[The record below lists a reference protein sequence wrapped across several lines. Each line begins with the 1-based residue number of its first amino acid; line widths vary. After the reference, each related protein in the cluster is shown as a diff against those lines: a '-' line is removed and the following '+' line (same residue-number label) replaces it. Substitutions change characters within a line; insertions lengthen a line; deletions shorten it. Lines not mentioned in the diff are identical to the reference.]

1 MNITCTHLEEL
12 EDGGAIVSL
21 EMDDESKVELINM
34 GFIAMLQNYIAQQRA
49 VEEEEE
55 EYEELE
61 EEEEEAEWSWDN
73 EEEEEEEEEEEADP
87 YAAVIAELKTCYEY
101 YALEVDDEEGKTAE
115 LAHAASQLLTLY
127 MGEEAASDY
136 FWNLTANVWNE
147 WAE

>member
-12 EDGGAIVSL
+12 DDGGAILSL

-34 GFIAMLQNYIAQQRA
+34 GFIAMLQNYITQQHA
-49 VEEEEE
+49 VEEEEVEGLFDWYEDE
-55 EYEELE
+55 EDE
-61 EEEEEAEWSWDN
+61 EEEN
-73 EEEEEEEEEEEADP
+73 P

-101 YALEVDDEEGKTAE
+101 YAFEEDDDEGKTAE

-136 FWNLTANVWNE
+136 FWSVSAKVWDE
-147 WAE
+147 WAD

>member
-12 EDGGAIVSL
+12 DDGGAIVSL

-34 GFIAMLQNYIAQQRA
+34 GFIAMLENYIAQQHA

-55 EYEELE
+55 EEAVGLFDWYEDE
-61 EEEEEAEWSWDN
+61 EDEEEEAEEN
-73 EEEEEEEEEEEADP
+73 P

-101 YALEVDDEEGKTAE
+101 YAFEEDDDEGKTAE

-136 FWNLTANVWNE
+136 FWSVSSAKVWDE

>member
-34 GFIAMLQNYIAQQRA
+34 GFIAMLQNYIAQQHA
-49 VEEEEE
+49 VEEEVEE
-55 EYEELE
+55 EGLFDWDEE
-61 EEEEEAEWSWDN
+61 EEEEEA
-73 EEEEEEEEEEEADP
+73 EADP

-136 FWNLTANVWNE
+136 FWSVNASVWND
-147 WAE
+147 WAD

>member
-21 EMDDESKVELINM
+21 EMDNESKVELINM
-34 GFIAMLQNYIAQQRA
+34 GFIAMLQNYIAQQHA
-49 VEEEEE
+49 VEEEVEEEGLFDWDEEEEE
-55 EYEELE
+55 EV
-61 EEEEEAEWSWDN
+61 
-73 EEEEEEEEEEEADP
+73 DP

-136 FWNLTANVWNE
+136 FWNLTANVWND
-147 WAE
+147 WAD

>member
-34 GFIAMLQNYIAQQRA
+34 GFIAMLQNYIAQQHA
-49 VEEEEE
+49 VEEAV
-55 EYEELE
+55 
-61 EEEEEAEWSWDN
+61 EEEAEWSWDLDED
-73 EEEEEEEEEEEADP
+73 EEEEEVEADP

-101 YALEVDDEEGKTAE
+101 YALVEDDEEGKTAE

-136 FWNLTANVWNE
+136 FWSVNAKVWND
-147 WAE
+147 WAD

>member
-34 GFIAMLQNYIAQQRA
+34 GFIAMLENYIAQQHA
-49 VEEEEE
+49 VEE
-55 EYEELE
+55 E
-61 EEEEEAEWSWDN
+61 EEEEEAEWSWDWDD
-73 EEEEEEEEEEEADP
+73 EEEEEEVEEDP

-101 YALEVDDEEGKTAE
+101 YALEEEDEEGKSAE
-115 LAHAASQLLTLY
+115 LAHAASQMLTLY
-127 MGEEAASDY
+127 MGEEAAADY

>member
-34 GFIAMLQNYIAQQRA
+34 GFIAMLQNYIAQQHAVKEA
-49 VEEEEE
+49 VEEEE
-55 EYEELE
+55 
-61 EEEEEAEWSWDN
+61 AEVLFDWD
-73 EEEEEEEEEEEADP
+73 EDEEEEEEEEEEAEENP

-101 YALEVDDEEGKTAE
+101 YTFEEDDEEGKTAK

-136 FWNLTANVWNE
+136 FWSVSAKVWNE

>member
-34 GFIAMLQNYIAQQRA
+34 GFIAMLQNYIAQQHA
-49 VEEEEE
+49 VEEAV
-55 EYEELE
+55 
-61 EEEEEAEWSWDN
+61 EEEAEWSWDLD
-73 EEEEEEEEEEEADP
+73 EEEEEEEAEADP

-101 YALEVDDEEGKTAE
+101 YALVEDDEEGKTAE

-127 MGEEAASDY
+127 MGEEAAADY
-136 FWNLTANVWNE
+136 FWSVSASVWND
-147 WAE
+147 WAD

>member
-49 VEEEEE
+49 VEEEVEE
-55 EYEELE
+55 DGLFD
-61 EEEEEAEWSWDN
+61 WD
-73 EEEEEEEEEEEADP
+73 EEEEEEEEEAEEDP

>member
-34 GFIAMLQNYIAQQRA
+34 GFIAMLQNYIAQQHA
-49 VEEEEE
+49 VEEKE

-73 EEEEEEEEEEEADP
+73 EEEEEVDP

-136 FWNLTANVWNE
+136 FWNLTANVWND
-147 WAE
+147 WAD

>member
-12 EDGGAIVSL
+12 DDGGAIVSL

-34 GFIAMLQNYIAQQRA
+34 GFIAMLENYIAQQHA

-55 EYEELE
+55 EEAVGLFDWYE
-61 EEEEEAEWSWDN
+61 D
-73 EEEEEEEEEEEADP
+73 EEEEEEEENP

-101 YALEVDDEEGKTAE
+101 YAFGEEDEEGKTAE

-136 FWNLTANVWNE
+136 FWSVSVRSAIARHE

>member
-34 GFIAMLQNYIAQQRA
+34 GFIAMLQNYIAQQHAVEEA
-49 VEEEEE
+49 VEEEEG
-55 EYEELE
+55 LFD
-61 EEEEEAEWSWDN
+61 WD
-73 EEEEEEEEEEEADP
+73 EEEEEEEEEADP

-136 FWNLTANVWNE
+136 FWSVNASVWND
-147 WAE
+147 WAD

>member
-21 EMDDESKVELINM
+21 EMDNESKVELINM
-34 GFIAMLQNYIAQQRA
+34 GFIAMLQNYIAQQHA
-49 VEEEEE
+49 VEEEVEE
-55 EYEELE
+55 EGLFD
-61 EEEEEAEWSWDN
+61 WD
-73 EEEEEEEEEEEADP
+73 EEEEEEEEEEEVDP

-136 FWNLTANVWNE
+136 FWNLTANVWND
-147 WAE
+147 WAD

>member
-34 GFIAMLQNYIAQQRA
+34 GFIAMLQNYIAQQHA
-49 VEEEEE
+49 V
-55 EYEELE
+55 
-61 EEEEEAEWSWDN
+61 
-73 EEEEEEEEEEEADP
+73 EEEEEEEEETEWSWDWADDEEEEEVEEDP

-101 YALEVDDEEGKTAE
+101 YALEADDEEGKCAE

>member
-21 EMDDESKVELINM
+21 EMNGESKVELINM
-34 GFIAMLQNYIAQQRA
+34 GFIAMLQNYIAQQHAVEEA
-49 VEEEEE
+49 VEEEGLFDWDE
-55 EYEELE
+55 EYEEL
-61 EEEEEAEWSWDN
+61 
-73 EEEEEEEEEEEADP
+73 EEEEEEADP

-136 FWNLTANVWNE
+136 FWNLTANVWND
-147 WAE
+147 WAD

>member
-12 EDGGAIVSL
+12 DDGGAIVSL

-34 GFIAMLQNYIAQQRA
+34 GFIAMLQNYIAQQHA
-49 VEEEEE
+49 VEEEKEE
-55 EYEELE
+55 ELFDWDEE
-61 EEEEEAEWSWDN
+61 EEEEEA
-73 EEEEEEEEEEEADP
+73 EADP

-101 YALEVDDEEGKTAE
+101 YALVEDDEEGKTAE

-147 WAE
+147 WAD

>member
-12 EDGGAIVSL
+12 DDGGAIVSL

-34 GFIAMLQNYIAQQRA
+34 GFIAMLENYIAQQHA
-49 VEEEEE
+49 VEEEEGE
-55 EYEELE
+55 EAEA
-61 EEEEEAEWSWDN
+61 EEEEADLFWDWGD
-73 EEEEEEEEEEEADP
+73 EEEEEEEEEENP

-101 YALEVDDEEGKTAE
+101 CALEVDDEEGKTAE

>member
-34 GFIAMLQNYIAQQRA
+34 GFIAMLQNYIAQQHA
-49 VEEEEE
+49 VEEEVEE
-55 EYEELE
+55 EEGSFDWDEDEEE
-61 EEEEEAEWSWDN
+61 EEEEEAE
-73 EEEEEEEEEEEADP
+73 EAEADP

-101 YALEVDDEEGKTAE
+101 YALEVDDEDGKTAE

-136 FWNLTANVWNE
+136 FWNLTANVWND

>member
-12 EDGGAIVSL
+12 DDGGAIVSL

-34 GFIAMLQNYIAQQRA
+34 GFIAMLENYIAQQHA

-55 EYEELE
+55 EAVGLFDWYEDE
-61 EEEEEAEWSWDN
+61 EDEEEEAEEN
-73 EEEEEEEEEEEADP
+73 P

-101 YALEVDDEEGKTAE
+101 YALVEDDDEGKTAE

-136 FWNLTANVWNE
+136 FWGVSAKVWDE
-147 WAE
+147 WAD

>member
-34 GFIAMLQNYIAQQRA
+34 GFIAMLQNYIAQQHAVEEA
-49 VEEEEE
+49 VEEEGLFDWDE
-55 EYEELE
+55 E
-61 EEEEEAEWSWDN
+61 EEEEEA
-73 EEEEEEEEEEEADP
+73 EADP

-136 FWNLTANVWNE
+136 FWSVNASVWND
-147 WAE
+147 WAD

>member
-34 GFIAMLQNYIAQQRA
+34 GFIAMLQNYIAQQHA
-49 VEEEEE
+49 VEEEVEE
-55 EYEELE
+55 DGLFD
-61 EEEEEAEWSWDN
+61 WD
-73 EEEEEEEEEEEADP
+73 EEEEEEEEEAEEDP

>member
-1 MNITCTHLEEL
+1 MNITCTYISEQ
-12 EDGGAIVSL
+12 EDGSAILGL

-34 GFIAMLQNYIAQQRA
+34 GFIAMLQNYIAQQHA
-49 VEEEEE
+49 VEEE

-61 EEEEEAEWSWDN
+61 EEGTEWAWGWSEAGEEEV
-73 EEEEEEEEEEEADP
+73 EEDP
-87 YAAVIAELKTCYEY
+87 YAAIIAELKTCYEY
-101 YALEVDDEEGKTAE
+101 YALVEDDEEGKTAE

-136 FWNLTANVWNE
+136 FWSVNASVWNE

>member
-34 GFIAMLQNYIAQQRA
+34 GFIAMLQNYIAQQHAVEEA
-49 VEEEEE
+49 VEEEG
-55 EYEELE
+55 LFD
-61 EEEEEAEWSWDN
+61 WD
-73 EEEEEEEEEEEADP
+73 EEEEEEEEEADP

-101 YALEVDDEEGKTAE
+101 YALEVDDEESKTAE

-136 FWNLTANVWNE
+136 FWNLTANVWND
-147 WAE
+147 WAD

>member
-12 EDGGAIVSL
+12 DDGGAIISL
-21 EMDDESKVELINM
+21 KMDDESKVELINM
-34 GFIAMLQNYIAQQRA
+34 GFIAMLQNYIAQQHA

-55 EYEELE
+55 EEAEGLFDWYEDEE
-61 EEEEEAEWSWDN
+61 EEEEEAEEN
-73 EEEEEEEEEEEADP
+73 P

-101 YALEVDDEEGKTAE
+101 YAFGEDDEEGETAE
-115 LAHAASQLLTLY
+115 LAHAASQMLTLY

-136 FWNLTANVWNE
+136 FWSISAKVWDE

>member
-34 GFIAMLQNYIAQQRA
+34 GFIAMLQNYIAQQHAVEEA
-49 VEEEEE
+49 VEEEG
-55 EYEELE
+55 LFD
-61 EEEEEAEWSWDN
+61 WD
-73 EEEEEEEEEEEADP
+73 EEEEEEEEEEADP

-101 YALEVDDEEGKTAE
+101 YALVEDDEEGKTAE
-115 LAHAASQLLTLY
+115 LAHAASQMLTLY

-136 FWNLTANVWNE
+136 FWSVNANVWND
-147 WAE
+147 WAD

>member
-34 GFIAMLQNYIAQQRA
+34 GFIAMLQNYIAQQHAVEEA
-49 VEEEEE
+49 VEEEEG
-55 EYEELE
+55 LFD
-61 EEEEEAEWSWDN
+61 WD
-73 EEEEEEEEEEEADP
+73 EEEEEEEEEEADP

-136 FWNLTANVWNE
+136 FWSVNASVWND
-147 WAE
+147 WAD

>member
-34 GFIAMLQNYIAQQRA
+34 GFIAMLQNYIAQQHAVEEA
-49 VEEEEE
+49 VEEEEGLFDWDE
-55 EYEELE
+55 E
-61 EEEEEAEWSWDN
+61 EEEEEA
-73 EEEEEEEEEEEADP
+73 EEEADP

-136 FWNLTANVWNE
+136 FWSVNASVWND
-147 WAE
+147 WAD

>member
-34 GFIAMLQNYIAQQRA
+34 GFIAMLQNYIAQQHA
-49 VEEEEE
+49 VEEEVEE
-55 EYEELE
+55 EGLFD
-61 EEEEEAEWSWDN
+61 WD
-73 EEEEEEEEEEEADP
+73 EEEEEEEEEEEAEENP

-136 FWNLTANVWNE
+136 FWNLTANVWND
-147 WAE
+147 WAD